1 MALGG
6 TVRARLGVV
15 LGGAGLGGGLG
26 EAAWNFF
33 CLGGLNDF
41 KN

>member
-15 LGGAGLGGGLG
+15 LGGAGLGGGVG
-26 EAAWNFF
+26 GSGMEFF
-33 CLGGLNDF
+33 F
-41 KN
+41 V

>member
-15 LGGAGLGGGLG
+15 LGGAGLGGGG
-26 EAAWNFF
+26 GWGKRHGIFF
-33 CLGGLNDF
+33 V
-41 KN
+41 

>member
-15 LGGAGLGGGLG
+15 LGGAGLGGGG
-26 EAAWNFF
+26 WGKRHGIFF
-33 CLGGLNDF
+33 V
-41 KN
+41 